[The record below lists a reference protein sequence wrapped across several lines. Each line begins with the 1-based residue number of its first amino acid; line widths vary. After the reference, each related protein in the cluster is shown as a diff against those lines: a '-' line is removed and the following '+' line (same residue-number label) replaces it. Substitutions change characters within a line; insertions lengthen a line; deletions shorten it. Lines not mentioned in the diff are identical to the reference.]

1 MSVPHLRPDGGVV
14 RGLLDELVHRYST
27 SVPPEMIDRIFQ
39 ECLAQFSTA
48 RIGDFVPVLAQRC
61 AKAKLE
67 VLKSAGA
74 TPRAG
79 GNGFASVSELE
90 IAEDDPA
97 RPLSPSQ
104 GPEGGDCSCSGRGP
118 RSGYR

>member
-1 MSVPHLRPDGGVV
+1 
-14 RGLLDELVHRYST
+14 
-27 SVPPEMIDRIFQ
+27 
-39 ECLAQFSTA
+39 AQFSTA
-48 RIGDFVPVLAQRC
+48 RIGAFVPVLAQRC

-74 TPRAG
+74 TARAG

-118 RSGYR
+118 RSGYRCSRARSSRGGEALHREPPGLEAGRTA